1 MRVCFIERK
10 ISDEIDSFLDMF
22 ITNAVRTNLKDNV
35 RAYTLCGQ
43 VLAKESSSLEKARA
57 YLVKALEIN
66 QKHTDAVVFLVDVY
80 GQLKQMT
87 KSVEL

>member
-1 MRVCFIERK
+1 
-10 ISDEIDSFLDMF
+10 MF

>member
-1 MRVCFIERK
+1 
-10 ISDEIDSFLDMF
+10 MF

-66 QKHTDAVVFLVDVY
+66 QKHTDAVVLLVDVY